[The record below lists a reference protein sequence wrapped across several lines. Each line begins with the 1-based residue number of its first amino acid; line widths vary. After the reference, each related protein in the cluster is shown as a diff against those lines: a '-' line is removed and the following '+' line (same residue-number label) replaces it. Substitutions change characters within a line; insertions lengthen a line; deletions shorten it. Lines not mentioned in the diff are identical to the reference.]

1 MKGNNGQISGEY
13 LLLSG
18 VLIIVLILS
27 FVFIAGE
34 DELNRAMAASRNGV
48 IEGIATS
55 SSANYPTDTYYDY
68 SDSKNNLLDP
78 YSVELVNISYTEL
91 GWDNNYDKKK
101 IRFEVYAKA
110 SKNFNKKE
118 LDSIGDR
125 INFNL
130 RKSIAITFNTISSTN
145 SLYNPVFSPHYVY
158 TTANVKWV

>member
-48 IEGIATS
+48 IEGISTS
-55 SSANYPTDTYYDY
+55 SSASYPTDTYYDY

-91 GWDNNYDKKK
+91 GWDSNYDKKK
-101 IRFEVYAKA
+101 IRFEV
-110 SKNFNKKE
+110 
-118 LDSIGDR
+118 
-125 INFNL
+125 
-130 RKSIAITFNTISSTN
+130 
-145 SLYNPVFSPHYVY
+145 
-158 TTANVKWV
+158 

>member
-55 SSANYPTDTYYDY
+55 SSASYPTDTYYDY
-68 SDSKNNLLDP
+68 SDSKTNLLNP

-130 RKSIAITFNTISSTN
+130 RKSIAITFNTTSSTN

>member
-130 RKSIAITFNTISSTN
+130 RKSIAITFNTTSSTN
-145 SLYNPVFSPHYVY
+145 SLYNPVFSSHYVY